1 MFLILIAAN
10 FPIFTN
16 TSSAFQ
22 KNLLHWWHFLLKLI
36 KFLTTI
42 LGGLMVRELMAE
54 QVRIKCDPAMFNC
67 ESTRNLEPYE
77 GIIGQDRALQALKF
91 GLHIQKPGFNIF
103 VAGQAGTGKTTVIKS
118 FLDDL
123 AVKVPTPPEWCYVHN
138 FKDPYYPKAL
148 RVPAGKGTE
157 LQKDMKRIIENA
169 RRVLA
174 QAFTSKEYVDHRAAI
189 MDGLNK
195 KRESVFQDLSR
206 KAKEKNLLL
215 KASQMGLI
223 LIPAI
228 ADQPMSEDVY
238 EALPQ
243 ERKDVLLKN
252 REELTRE
259 LKDRIMELQTEEG
272 DVEKQ
277 LEENDRQVASFAI
290 GFIFEDLR
298 RKYSKLPQVVAFLKE
313 VEKDIIE
320 NYGQFKTEKKPDN
333 HSLESWAAMQA
344 ASQKQTSSKY
354 EVNVLVD
361 NSELKGAPVILE
373 LNPTFNNLFGR
384 IEKEAQFGALYTDFA
399 MIKSGSLHRANGGYL
414 VLRIEDLLT
423 DYYVWDGLKRT
434 LRDGKLIIEE
444 IGERMGFVATKSL
457 RPEPIP
463 LDVKVVVIGEPM
475 FYFLLLQA
483 DIEFRELFKVKAD
496 FDSVMDRT
504 ENNMKDYAAVICR
517 ICRDE
522 KMKPLKNDALAK
534 IMEYSSR
541 IADDQEKLSTLFK
554 DIADIIREANFW
566 ATDGK
571 SRFIQSKHIQKAVE
585 QKIYRSNLI
594 QEKINEMINKHQ
606 IMIDTDGSVV
616 GQVNGL
622 SVIDLGDFAFG
633 RPSRI
638 TASLGIGREGVVDIE
653 REAKLGGPIH
663 TKGVLILNGHMIEK
677 FGRDF
682 PLSLSARIVFEQSY
696 EGVEGDSASST
707 ELYALLSRLADIP
720 IKQGIA
726 VTGSV
731 NQKGEVQAIGGIN
744 EKIEGYFEIC
754 KAAGLNGKQGV
765 MVPASNVK
773 NLMLK
778 EQVTRAV
785 RNGKFHIYPVSTIDE
800 GIEVLTGSKAGKR
813 RKDGSFEPGSINDR
827 VQKQLKSM
835 ADKLR
840 EFSKTEET
848 SGKKH
853 NKNGAENQKR
863 KNGKQ
868 YTSRMH

>member
-1 MFLILIAAN
+1 MV
-10 FPIFTN
+10 
-16 TSSAFQ
+16 
-22 KNLLHWWHFLLKLI
+22 KE
-36 KFLTTI
+36 LT
-42 LGGLMVRELMAE
+42 AS
-54 QVRIKCDPAMFNC
+54 QVRIKCDPAIFNC

-123 AVKVPTPPEWCYVHN
+123 AAKAQTPPEWCYVHN

-148 RVPAGKGTE
+148 RVPPGKGVE
-157 LQKDMKRIIENA
+157 LQKDMKRTIENA
-169 RRVLA
+169 KRALA
-174 QAFTSKEYVDHRAAI
+174 QAYTSKEYNDHRAEI
-189 MDGLNK
+189 IEGLNK
-195 KRESVFQDLSR
+195 KRETVFQDLSK
-206 KAKEKNLLL
+206 KAREKNLLL

-223 LIPAI
+223 LIPA
-228 ADQPMSEDVY
+228 AGDQPMNEDVY
-238 EALPQ
+238 GALPQ
-243 ERKDVLLKN
+243 EQKDVLLKN

-272 DVEKQ
+272 DVERQ
-277 LEENDRQVASFAI
+277 LEENDRQVASFSI
-290 GFIFEDLR
+290 GFIFEELR
-298 RKYSKLPQVVAFLKE
+298 RRYNKLPQVIAFLKE
-313 VEKDIIE
+313 VEQDIIE
-320 NYGQFKTEKKPDN
+320 NYSQFKTERKPDN
-333 HSLESWAAMQA
+333 HNPDPWAAMQVA
-344 ASQKQTSSKY
+344 TQKQVSTKY

-384 IEKEAQFGALYTDFA
+384 IEKEAQFGALYTDFS
-399 MIKSGSLHRANGGYL
+399 MIKSGSLHRANGGFL
-414 VLRIEDLLT
+414 VLRIEDLLN
-423 DYYVWDGLKRT
+423 DYYAWDGLKRT

-444 IGERMGFVATKSL
+444 ISERMGFAATKSL
-457 RPEPIP
+457 RPEAIP
-463 LDVKVVVIGEPM
+463 LDVKVVIIGEPM

-504 ENNMKDYAAVICR
+504 ESNLKDYAAVICR

-522 KMKPLKNDALAK
+522 SIKPVKNDALAK

-541 IADDQEKLSTLFK
+541 LADDQEKLSTLFK

-566 ATDGK
+566 AIDEK
-571 SRFIQSKHIQKAVE
+571 SRFIQAKHIQKTVE
-585 QKIYRSNLI
+585 QKVYRSNLI
-594 QEKINEMINKHQ
+594 QEKINEMINKRQ
-606 IMIDTDGSVV
+606 LMIDTDGAVV

-638 TASLGIGREGVVDIE
+638 TASLGMGREGVVDIE

-663 TKGVLILNGHMIEK
+663 TKGVLILNGHMIERY
-677 FGRDF
+677 GRDI

-707 ELYALLSRLADIP
+707 ELYALLSRLAYIP

-754 KAAGLNGKQGV
+754 QASGLNGKQGV
-765 MVPASNVK
+765 MIPVSNIK

-778 EQVTRAV
+778 EQVTEAV
-785 RNGKFHIYPVSTIDE
+785 RKGKFHIYPVASIDE
-800 GIEVLTGSKAGKR
+800 GIEVLTGIKAGKR
-813 RKDGSFEPGSINDR
+813 RKDGSFEPGSVNDR
-827 VQKQLKSM
+827 VQKQLISM
-835 ADKLR
+835 AEKLR
-840 EFSKTEET
+840 DFGKPEET
-848 SGKKH
+848 SAKEQ
-853 NKNGAENQKR
+853 NNNDAENKP
-863 KNGKQ
+863 KPKK
-868 YTSRMH
+868 